1 MAKVANIANTA
12 PHRASGAKQ
21 HLRRNSPAA
30 RFQRLLQNSLIVTD
44 RYGDWKKG
52 GTLMPRAAIT
62 KFGPVVAISPS
73 ARTPIPPASHRT
85 GKLRPLAETV
95 STIAMATAKT
105 AVAKKR
111 FRRAA
116 ASNLRARRCK
126 GYVSDQ
132 AHRCA
137 SRARKPTIG
146 WTISSPAA
154 ARKGT
159 HRKPASK
166 RTFKGAVQDR
176 KSTR

>member
-1 MAKVANIANTA
+1 MVCRKPQQTNI
-12 PHRASGAKQ
+12 HK
-21 HLRRNSPAA
+21 
-30 RFQRLLQNSLIVTD
+30 
-44 RYGDWKKG
+44 
-52 GTLMPRAAIT
+52 AIFIHSKSIT
-62 KFGPVVAISPS
+62 IGIQS
-73 ARTPIPPASHRT
+73 
-85 GKLRPLAETV
+85 TV
-95 STIAMATAKT
+95 LTIAMATAKT

-159 HRKPASK
+159 HMKPASK
-166 RTFKGAVQDR
+166 RPFKGAVHTKQGIAMNIPAIR
-176 KSTR
+176 TPTRAPIGFAERTTTSRASANQAAMPV